1 MQFCT
6 QCQIGYLWYSDS
18 GVVGDCLDAAVV
30 VLGREYLKS
39 SLGFLAGV
47 AQLKSES
54 EAVETCVTVA
64 ESPGAAESVDALM
77 LRSNE
82 YDEKNFPASEITSSA
97 IQNKAIQ

>member
-1 MQFCT
+1 
-6 QCQIGYLWYSDS
+6 
-18 GVVGDCLDAAVV
+18 VVGDCLDAAVV

-47 AQLKSES
+47 VQLKTEL

-64 ESPGAAESVDALM
+64 ESPGAAESVHMDALM

-82 YDEKNFPASEITSSA
+82 YDEKIFQPLR
-97 IQNKAIQ
+97 

>member
-1 MQFCT
+1 
-6 QCQIGYLWYSDS
+6 
-18 GVVGDCLDAAVV
+18 VVGDCLDAAVV

-39 SLGFLAGV
+39 SLGILAGV
-47 AQLKSES
+47 VQLKSES